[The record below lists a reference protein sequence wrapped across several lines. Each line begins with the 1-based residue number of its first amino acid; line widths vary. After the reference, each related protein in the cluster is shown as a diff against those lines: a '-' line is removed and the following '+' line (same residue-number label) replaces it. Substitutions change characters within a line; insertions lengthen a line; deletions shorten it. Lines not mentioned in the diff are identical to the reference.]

1 MYCDCK
7 TVVVIV
13 AAPVVVVGVV
23 IAAVIMAVFVAIIV
37 DVILDMISVR
47 KSRQF
52 ASTAASSNL
61 KLLC

>member
-23 IAAVIMAVFVAIIV
+23 IAAGIMAVFVAMIV
-37 DVILDMISVR
+37 YVIGDINLV
-47 KSRQF
+47 F
-52 ASTAASSNL
+52 ARAGNFLAE
-61 KLLC
+61 LLAVI